1 MRRAGATVLAAFAAA
16 IPLAASQAAE
26 PTKDELLAALREQI
40 AGREQEPAEAVF
52 MDIQLFKGRTAQQLL
67 AVMDLGFSRSLGVG
81 CAHCHD
87 VEDWPADTKKQKA
100 VAREMSLM
108 TRELNAKL
116 QTIDGI
122 ESEQP
127 VVNCTTCHRGQKKP
141 AISLD

>member
-1 MRRAGATVLAAFAAA
+1 MRGRGATVLAAFAAA
-16 IPLAASQAAE
+16 IPLAASLAAE

-52 MDIQLFKGRTAQQLL
+52 KDIQLFKGRTAQQLL

-87 VEDWPADTKKQKA
+87 VEDWPADAKKQKA

>member
-1 MRRAGATVLAAFAAA
+1 MRGPGAALLTAFAAA
-16 IPLAASQAAE
+16 IPLTGSLAAE
-26 PTKDELLAALREQI
+26 PTKDELLTALREQI

-52 MDIQLFKGRTAQQLL
+52 KDIELFKGRTAQQLL
-67 AVMDLGFSRSLGVG
+67 AVMDLGFSRSLGVD

-87 VEDWPADTKKQKA
+87 VKDWPADTKKQKA

-108 TRELNAKL
+108 TRELNARL